1 MAAKSRTAKF
11 YATHAQSRKKRL
23 AYQAEFNKKP
33 EQVKKRVEAIK
44 YNRAHGGVGDG
55 MDASHGR
62 YGRIVG
68 FSKPS
73 SNRGDKNNT
82 KGDRS
87 ARGKKR

>member
-33 EQVKKRVEAIK
+33 EQVKKRVEAIQYTRK
-44 YNRAHGGVGDG
+44 HGKIGDG
-55 MDASHGR
+55 LDASHGR

-73 SNRGDKNNT
+73 RNRGDSNNT

-87 ARGKKR
+87 ARQKKK

>member
-11 YATHAQSRKKRL
+11 YATHAKSRKKRL
-23 AYQAEFNKKP
+23 EYQAEFNKKP
-33 EQVKKRVEAIK
+33 EQVKKRVEAIQYTRK
-44 YNRAHGGVGDG
+44 HGKVGDG

-73 SNRGDKNNT
+73 RNRGDKNNSP
-82 KGDRS
+82 GDSR
-87 ARGKKR
+87 ARG